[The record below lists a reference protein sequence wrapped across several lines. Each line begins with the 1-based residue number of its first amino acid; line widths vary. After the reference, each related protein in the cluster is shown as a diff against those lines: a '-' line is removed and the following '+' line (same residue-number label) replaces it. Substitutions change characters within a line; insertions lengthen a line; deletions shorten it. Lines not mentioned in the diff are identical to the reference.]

1 MPIMTVKVGEHKSL
15 TWQHVSLA

>member
-1 MPIMTVKVGEHKSL
+1 MTVKVGEHKSL